1 MRAAGLFIL
10 AAGSKKF
17 FVQITDLH
25 MEPFYNPENGH
36 QHGNVCRIPEA
47 LNKSTCAPFRVEETA
62 DVYMIVY
69 FSQGVVRDKQASF
82 RRAVLRRTGGRNSA
96 LSSLSVSV
104 ASSKNDRRS
113 QI

>member
-1 MRAAGLFIL
+1 MRAAGLSIL

-69 FSQGVVRDKQASF
+69 LFYVIFLGRICSMASMQCS
-82 RRAVLRRTGGRNSA
+82 TGGYQN
-96 LSSLSVSV
+96 
-104 ASSKNDRRS
+104 KN
-113 QI
+113 IG